1 MFNTEIVSM
10 NFRYTQSLKLKFEL
24 VRKMADMKKQILEEL
39 QTFER
44 SHNCQVILAVESGS
58 RSWGFASEDSENQ
71 EFKFV
76 LE

>member
-1 MFNTEIVSM
+1 
-10 NFRYTQSLKLKFEL
+10 
-24 VRKMADMKKQILEEL
+24 MADMKKQILEEL